1 MLIGSLIKNLHG
13 AIMTGI
19 GIAVVTAAIS
29 GIMTPYSALPSLLQ
43 KIATVL
49 PVSTANSSLT
59 LILTGEEFA
68 GYNPLNVT
76 QLTLSVCVTVVLFAA
91 GLMVYSRYAWK
102 KS

>member
-13 AIMTGI
+13 AIMTEI

-29 GIMTPYSALPSLLQ
+29 GIMTPYSAIPSLLQ

-59 LILTGEEFA
+59 LILTGEEYA
-68 GYNPLNVT
+68 GYNPLNET
-76 QLTLSVCVTVVLFAA
+76 HPTLSVCVTVVLFAA
-91 GLMVYSRYAWK
+91 GLMVYSKQA
-102 KS
+102 